1 MAATT
6 GPRPEDIPVVILCG
20 GEGTRLREVTDRMP
34 KPLVDIGGQPILLH
48 IMRLYARQG
57 FTNFVLCLGYR
68 GIMIK
73 EAFLDY
79 ELNRRD
85 MLLDL
90 KRGERQFVGEQAG
103 ADMNWRIVFAE
114 TGGSTQTGGRVAR
127 IAPYVT
133 GERFM
138 LTYGD
143 GLADI
148 DLHAAL
154 AFHMAHGRIGTVTGV
169 RPSSQ
174 FGVMNVEGDEV
185 QAFAEKPQS
194 PSLVNGGFFIFER
207 SFLDYVST
215 DAGCVLEREPLE
227 ALSRDRQLK
236 VYEHPG
242 FWRCMDT
249 FKDYRELNDG
259 YAAGLAPWEQ
269 TPAASREAS

>member
-1 MAATT
+1 MVPATA
-6 GPRPEDIPVVILCG
+6 PEDIPVVILCG
-20 GEGTRLREVTDRMP
+20 GEGTRMREMTDRLP

-57 FTNFVLCLGYR
+57 FTNFILCLGYR

-85 MLLDL
+85 LVLDL
-90 KRGERQFVGEQAG
+90 RCGEREFVGEQDSV
-103 ADMNWRIVFAE
+103 DMNWRITFAE
-114 TGGSTQTGGRVAR
+114 TGGSTQTGGRVGR
-127 IAPYVT
+127 IAPYINAD
-133 GERFM
+133 RFM

-154 AFHMAHGRIGTVTGV
+154 AFHAAHRRIGTVTGV

-174 FGVMNVEGDEV
+174 FGVMNVEGDDV
-185 QAFAEKPQS
+185 LAFAEKPRS

-207 SFLDYVST
+207 RFLDYVST
-215 DAGCVLEREPLE
+215 DTGCVLEREPLE
-227 ALSRDRQLK
+227 KLSRDRELK
-236 VYEHPG
+236 VYEHRG

-249 FKDYRELNDG
+249 FKDYRELNDS
-259 YAAGLAPWEQ
+259 YAAGFAPWE
-269 TPAASREAS
+269 PSLSAARAAS